1 MIHVQP
7 LKQGDKNPRNIQRQL
22 VRTTNISQASVSNP
36 RCEVY
41 LLELD
46 LKQAQLGVH
55 QGLLVLFTQ
64 PFVFGGKRAPETRLD
79 FIVTMGAR
87 DAFPIFYLWF
97 KVRRRWG
104 NFVIGVWLLTKT
116 PTR

>member
-1 MIHVQP
+1 M
-7 LKQGDKNPRNIQRQL
+7 
-22 VRTTNISQASVSNP
+22 SNP

-79 FIVTMGAR
+79 FRFCIVSMGAR
-87 DAFPIFYLWF
+87 DAFPIPLIRISMVPAIAASYNYG
-97 KVRRRWG
+97 V
-104 NFVIGVWLLTKT
+104 NF
-116 PTR
+116 

>member
-1 MIHVQP
+1 MIHLLHVQP

-55 QGLLVLFTQ
+55 QELLVLFTQ
-64 PFVFGGKRAPETRLD
+64 PFVFGGKRAAETRLD
-79 FIVTMGAR
+79 INFCIVTMGAR
-87 DAFPIFYLWF
+87 DAFPIP
-97 KVRRRWG
+97 
-104 NFVIGVWLLTKT
+104 VILLSMLLQTVFCDL
-116 PTR
+116 